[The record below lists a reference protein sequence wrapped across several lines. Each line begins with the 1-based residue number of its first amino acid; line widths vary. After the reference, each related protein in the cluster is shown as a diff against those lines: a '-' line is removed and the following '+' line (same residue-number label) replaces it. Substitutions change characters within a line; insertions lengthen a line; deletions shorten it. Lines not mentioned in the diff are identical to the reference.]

1 MMGKI
6 ECLFYFNESGKSPV
20 EEFVKSLDPR
30 GRRKFFYVKNLL
42 EAFGRNLAYPH
53 AKYLG
58 DDIFE
63 LRFKGTEGHIRTL
76 YFFHSGNCVIFTN
89 GFIKKTGKTPH
100 NQKQTAMDRRKN
112 YLQRTGD

>member
-1 MMGKI
+1 MNQENRQLRNLLNHLIPG
-6 ECLFYFNESGKSPV
+6 
-20 EEFVKSLDPR
+20 EE
-30 GRRKFFYVKNLL
+30 GNFFYVKNLL

-112 YLQRTGD
+112 YLQRRLFELLNG